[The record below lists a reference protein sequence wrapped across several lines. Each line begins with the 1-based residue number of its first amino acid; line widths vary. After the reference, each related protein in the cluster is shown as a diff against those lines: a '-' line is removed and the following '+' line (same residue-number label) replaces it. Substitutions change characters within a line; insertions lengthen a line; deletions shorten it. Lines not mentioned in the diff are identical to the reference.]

1 MELEGMAWAILRTRW
16 AKTAMGTLFALTV
29 LVFYPEQMIGW
40 LVEASQ
46 TRAEWMA
53 HRLVEAVLPT
63 TPDIGG

>member
-1 MELEGMAWAILRTRW
+1 
-16 AKTAMGTLFALTV
+16 MGTLFALTV
-29 LVFYPEQMIGW
+29 LVFHPKQMIDW

-53 HRLVEAVLPT
+53 DRLVEAVLPT